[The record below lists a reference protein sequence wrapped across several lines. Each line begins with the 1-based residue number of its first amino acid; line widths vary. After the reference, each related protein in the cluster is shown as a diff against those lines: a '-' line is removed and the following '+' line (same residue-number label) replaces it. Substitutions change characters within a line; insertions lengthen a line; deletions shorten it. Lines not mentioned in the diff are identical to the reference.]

1 MSFSCYHDLSF
12 DEIRRYSRQILV
24 EEIGVD
30 GQQRLR
36 DASLLIVGAGGLGC
50 PVGLY
55 TAAAGIGRIGIVDG
69 DSVSEDNLHRQ
80 ISHCESSV
88 DTSKAVS
95 LRDAML
101 RLNSSVQVD
110 VHLTNLSSTNALE
123 VMKGYD
129 IIADCT
135 DNAPARWLVKAFPR
149 YLINDACVMLN
160 KPLVWGS
167 ALRWEGQLTVYNF
180 PKDCPCYRCI
190 FPVPPPREA
199 VTNCAESGVVGPVVG
214 VIGSM
219 QALEVIK
226 IAAGLQTS
234 FSGRL
239 FLFDGQR
246 GETRNVRLRSR
257 RQDCSVCGLTPSVT
271 QLTDYALFCGSSPDD
286 KTPRVRI
293 LVPQERITASELAEM
308 NFPIIVDVRSK
319 NQFQIAHLPNAKN
332 IPFAD
337 LKKMNASQVLN
348 SLDVNADMLRERGVC
363 VICRRGNDSQL
374 AVIWLRKALK
384 QFCDRDRIVDVQ
396 GGYEAWAQLVDP
408 SFPVY

>member
-135 DNAPARWLVKAFPR
+135 DNAPAR

-293 LVPQERITASELAEM
+293 LVPQERITASELVEM

-319 NQFQIAHLPNAKN
+319 NQFQIAHLPNAK
-332 IPFAD
+332 I
-337 LKKMNASQVLN
+337 
-348 SLDVNADMLRERGVC
+348 C

-384 QFCDRDRIVDVQ
+384 QFCHRDRIVDVQ